1 MSMQMLNTLRTHS
14 RLTDATA
21 VSPALQYPN
30 SFVADTRQPE
40 SGSTLAW
47 GCAR

>member
-21 VSPALQYPN
+21 TSPTLLYPN
-30 SFVADTRQPE
+30 SFVAEGRQPE
-40 SGSTLAW
+40 SGSTLVW
-47 GCAR
+47 RCAR